1 MSHGPAKRW
10 MAQVKTLT
18 ATPVKRALKQTPV
31 VAHPAAGLDLASR
44 RPRASM
50 VERLGREGI
59 SDRQV
64 LAAMGRIPRHQFVD
78 QGLASRAYEDSALP
92 IGHEQSISQ
101 PYIVA
106 RMTEVLCANRHLG
119 RVLEIGT
126 GCGYQA
132 AILACCVDEVY
143 SIERIRAL
151 YDRARANLRPLR
163 LSNLRL
169 VLGDG
174 LNGIPEA
181 APFDGM
187 LIAAAATDLP
197 EKLLMQLAIGGRAI
211 APLGAGAN
219 QTLCLIERTGEKQ
232 FSRILL
238 DRVRFVPLL
247 SGVV

>member
-1 MSHGPAKRW
+1 MNENPAKRW
-10 MAQVKTLT
+10 MAHLKGTT
-18 ATPVKRALKQTPV
+18 NAPGKRAGKE
-31 VAHPAAGLDLASR
+31 ARAGAVLADGFGLTSQR
-44 RPRASM
+44 LRAKM
-50 VERLGREGI
+50 VERLARDGI
-59 SDRQV
+59 SNRDV
-64 LAAMGRIPRHQFVD
+64 LAAMGDIPRHRFVD
-78 QGLASRAYEDSALP
+78 QGLASRAYEDTALP
-92 IGHEQSISQ
+92 IGYEQSISQ

-106 RMTEVLCANRHLG
+106 RMTEMLCTDRRLT

-132 AILACCVDEVY
+132 AILARCADEVY

-169 VLGDG
+169 VMGDG

-197 EKLLMQLAIGGRAI
+197 ESLLMQLSVGGRAI
-211 APLGAGAN
+211 APLGAGGQ
-219 QTLCLIERTGEKQ
+219 QTLCLFERTGDKQ
-232 FSRILL
+232 FSRMLL

-247 SGVV
+247 SGIT